1 MSDDNPYQPPTAT
14 PTELQLPPGS
24 PEFAIGWWGIFGLA
38 VVAGLIV
45 GALIALSLNDT
56 HPFFVLG
63 FPFVGWFVAITLLMV
78 SLTPTKIGIGHK
90 TLLAAGLSI
99 PAYVIYVPICTIAGA
114 FSQPIFGSADGYA
127 PSPAGLIF
135 ASVITFILVLFA
147 VAASIR
153 ARLRSKALKY
163 RADLRDDES

>member
-45 GALIALSLNDT
+45 GALIALSLNDS
-56 HPFFVLG
+56 HLFFVFG
-63 FPFVGWFVAITLLMV
+63 FPFAVWFVTITLLMV
-78 SLTPTKIGIGHK
+78 SLTPTKIGFGHK

-99 PAYVIYVPICTIAGA
+99 PAYLVYVPICTITGA
-114 FSQPIFGSADGYA
+114 FSQPIFGSDGYA

>member
-56 HPFFVLG
+56 HLFFVLG

-90 TLLAAGLSI
+90 TLLAAGISI
-99 PAYVIYVPICTIAGA
+99 PAYVVYVPICTIAGA
-114 FSQPIFGSADGYA
+114 FSQPIFGAVGYA

-147 VAASIR
+147 VAATIR
-153 ARLRSKALKY
+153 GRLRSRALKY
-163 RADLRDDES
+163 HADSNDDES